1 MDNLIKE
8 VKWLDETNSIIVFES
23 VALSGQYVSPT
34 IEHNTTY
41 DMFTFY
47 FENNGVKYNWQ
58 NNILMEFRTFGI
70 QKLDDFEKKDS

>member
-8 VKWLDETNSIIVFES
+8 VKWLDETNSVIVFES
-23 VALSGQYVSPT
+23 VVLNNQYISPT

-47 FENNGVKYNWQ
+47 LESNGVKHNWQ

>member
-8 VKWLDETNSIIVFES
+8 VKWLNETNSIIVFES
-23 VALSGQYVSPT
+23 VAFNNQYVLPT

-47 FENNGVKYNWQ
+47 FESNGVKHNWQ
-58 NNILMEFRTFGI
+58 NNILMEFRTCGI
-70 QKLDDFEKKDS
+70 QKLDDFEKRDS